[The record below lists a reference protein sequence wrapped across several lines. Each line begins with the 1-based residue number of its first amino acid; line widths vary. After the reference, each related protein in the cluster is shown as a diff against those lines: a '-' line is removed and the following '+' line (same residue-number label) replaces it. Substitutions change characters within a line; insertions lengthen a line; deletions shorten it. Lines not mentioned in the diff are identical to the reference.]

1 MVWTYA
7 LGSVI
12 LVSIISLVG
21 VFFLAADNTR
31 LQKML
36 LFLVSFAIGG
46 LTGDAFIH
54 LIPEAFKELGPKLST
69 SLFIILGMLLFFGL
83 EKAIRWRHSHDIS
96 DSAQHVHPVATL
108 NLIGDG
114 VHNLIDGLLIG
125 ATYMVSIP
133 IGMTTT
139 VAVILHEIPQ
149 EIGDFG
155 VLVHAGLS
163 AKKALLLNFASAL
176 TSVLGTI
183 LALTI
188 GTHLQSFSPVMLPIT
203 AGGFIYIAG
212 SDLVPEV
219 QQESGS
225 LGINL
230 GHFITILLGI
240 SLMSLLV
247 LFD

>member
-21 VFFLAADNTR
+21 VFFLAADSTR

-54 LIPEAFKELGPKLST
+54 LIPQAFKELGPKLST
-69 SLFIILGMLLFFGL
+69 SLFIILGMLIFFGL
-83 EKAIRWRHSHDIS
+83 EKAIRWRHSHNIS
-96 DSAQHVHPVATL
+96 TLEHNVHPVATL
-108 NLIGDG
+108 NVIGDG

-133 IGMTTT
+133 IGLTTT

-155 VLVHAGLS
+155 VFVHAGLS
-163 AKKALLLNFASAL
+163 VKKALLLNFASAL
-176 TSVLGTI
+176 TAVLGTI

-188 GTHLQSFSPVMLPIT
+188 GPHLQSFSLVMLPIT

-212 SDLVPEV
+212 SDLIPEV
-219 QQESGS
+219 QAECGGAGINVGHFLTIM
-225 LGINL
+225 LGI
-230 GHFITILLGI
+230 G
-240 SLMSLLV
+240 LMALLV
-247 LFD
+247 VFD